1 MLDVLETVELSTA
14 FFASLGA
21 PGLLLVAFLEF
32 FLLPVPPDLVL
43 VPLSATNPG
52 FALPYAV
59 VATVGSV
66 SAGLVGFLM
75 GKKGGRRAL
84 DSRFAGERIHKV
96 ERYFERSGFVTVA
109 FGAFAPIP
117 EGYELL
123 SIGSGVFDLDLRT
136 YLAASVLGRGGRYA
150 LEAILAVYLG
160 EAARS
165 LTEVDVYSI
174 IGVATAVVLVAY
186 VVRNRWFSDRSAEPV
201 Q

>member
-14 FFASLGA
+14 FFASFGA

-43 VPLSATNPG
+43 VPLSATNPE
-52 FALPYAV
+52 FALLYAV

-96 ERYFERSGFVTVA
+96 ERYFERSGFATVA

-136 YLAASVLGRGGRYA
+136 YLAASVLGRGGRYTI
-150 LEAILAVYLG
+150 EAILAVYLG

-186 VVRNRWFSDRSAEPV
+186 AVRSRWFSEPSADPM